1 MNLPTTVSC
10 TLGIALALALAT
22 IATLPLA
29 AQRRADRPEIPE
41 IDDRLA
47 AEMKTRAGELVAD
60 YWTPKLNDYRVRI
73 DRTLTPTDL
82 DELNRLRVR
91 FSIIMGDHIQQKAD
105 QKSPKMMRNTD
116 GEMKIRD
123 DEEMRKAT
131 EFMEIYA
138 STKDLAG
145 RYQADLQ
152 TLGGTVI
159 DDVIHFTDMMAGQS
173 AQFITDHR
181 AEMTPEQV
189 TQYTAKVQAFSETV
203 NELKADREGQMGLAA
218 IYTFAIEPIIM
229 LYNGADLR
237 ELLQQV
243 GGIGKPI
250 AGLELPESGVLN
262 QNFPNPAATTT
273 SIGYNLA
280 EASSR
285 TTLRLYASD
294 GSIAKS
300 LDLGARPAGEQ
311 TVEVDVS
318 GLATGTYLY
327 QLMIQT
333 GAGEQVFAKRMQVV
347 R

>member
-1 MNLPTTVSC
+1 MNIPTTVSRA
-10 TLGIALALALAT
+10 LGLALTLVT
-22 IATLPLA
+22 VATLPLA
-29 AQRRADRPEIPE
+29 AQRRADRPEL
-41 IDDRLA
+41 DDRLA
-47 AEMKTRAGELVAD
+47 TEMKTRAGELVAD

-91 FSIIMGDHIQQKAD
+91 FSIIMGEQIEQKAGNT
-105 QKSPKMMRNTD
+105 SPEMKKNANGD
-116 GEMKIRD
+116 MKIRD

-138 STKDLAG
+138 STKDLAE
-145 RYQADLQ
+145 RYHTDLQ
-152 TLGGTVI
+152 SLGGSVI
-159 DDVIHFTDMMAGQS
+159 DDVIHFTDMLAGQG
-173 AQFITDHR
+173 AQFISDHR

-189 TQYTAKVQAFSETV
+189 TQYNAKVQAFSETV

-243 GGIGKPI
+243 GGLNKPI

-273 SIGYNLA
+273 SIGYNLV

-285 TTLRLYASD
+285 TSLRLFASD
-294 GSIAKS
+294 GSVAKS
-300 LDLGARPAGEQ
+300 IDLGARSAGAQ
-311 TVEVDVS
+311 TVDLDVS
-318 GLATGTYLY
+318 DLPTGTYLY
-327 QLMIQT
+327 QLVIQT
-333 GAGEQVFAKRMQVV
+333 ATGEQLFSKRMQVI

>member
-1 MNLPTTVSC
+1 MNIPTTVSRA
-10 TLGIALALALAT
+10 LGLALTLVT
-22 IATLPLA
+22 VATLPLA
-29 AQRRADRPEIPE
+29 AQRRADRPEIE
-41 IDDRLA
+41 DKLA
-47 AEMKTRAGELVAD
+47 MQMQTRAGELVAD

-91 FSIIMGDHIQQKAD
+91 FSIIMGDHIQQKDD
-105 QKSPKMMRNTD
+105 QKSSEMKRNTD
-116 GEMKIRD
+116 GDMKIRD

-138 STKDLAG
+138 STKELAE
-145 RYQADLQ
+145 RYHEDLQ
-152 TLGGTVI
+152 ALGGSVI
-159 DDVIHFTDMMAGQS
+159 DDVIHFTDMMAGQG

-189 TQYTAKVQAFSETV
+189 TQYNAKVQAFSETV

-243 GGIGKPI
+243 GGVSKPI

-285 TTLRLYASD
+285 TTLRLFASD
-294 GSIAKS
+294 GRVAKS

-311 TVEVDVS
+311 SVEVDVS

-327 QLMIQT
+327 QLVIQT
-333 GAGEQVFAKRMQVV
+333 AAGEQVFSKRMQVV